1 MASFALGCPTP
12 DGWLP
17 VALADLAATMRDHLH
32 CERKA
37 VASALS
43 LLHQYPERTD
53 LVRALSRLAYE
64 ESRHVMQ
71 VATRLRRRGI
81 VLTPDHGDLYAQ
93 RLRKLV
99 RKGEPARQLDLL
111 LCSALIEARSAE
123 RLGLL
128 ARALPAHPGPDAA
141 LAPFYAEL
149 AASEEGHRELF
160 FGLARPLV
168 DEITLH
174 IRLREW
180 IAAEAAIVRELPLE
194 PRIH

>member
-12 DGWLP
+12 ARWLAI
-17 VALADLAATMRDHLH
+17 ALGDLDATMRDHLH

-43 LLHQYPERTD
+43 FLHQYPERTD
-53 LVRALSRLAYE
+53 LVRALSRLAHE

-71 VATRLRRRGI
+71 VATRLRRRGV
-81 VLTPDHGDLYAQ
+81 VLTPDRGDVYAQ

-99 RKGEPARQLDLL
+99 RRGEPARQLDLL

-128 ARALPAHPGPDAA
+128 AGALPDPA
-141 LAPFYAEL
+141 LAAFYRAL

-160 FGLARPLV
+160 FALARPLV
-168 DEITLH
+168 ERPALD
-174 IRLREW
+174 IRLDEW
-180 IAAEAAIVRELPLE
+180 IAAEAAIVQALPVE

>member
-43 LLHQYPERTD
+43 LLHQYPERTE
-53 LVRALSRLAYE
+53 LVRALSRLAHE

-128 ARALPAHPGPDAA
+128 ARALPDPA
-141 LAPFYAEL
+141 LAAFYADL

-160 FGLARPLV
+160 FSLARPLV
-168 DEITLH
+168 DEAALL
-174 IRLREW
+174 IRMSEW

>member
-1 MASFALGCPTP
+1 MRSFRLGCPTP
-12 DGWLP
+12 AGWLE
-17 VALADLAATMRDHLH
+17 VALADLDATMRDHLH

-43 LLHQYPERTD
+43 LLHQYPERTE
-53 LVRALSRLAYE
+53 LVRALSRLAHE

-71 VATRLRRRGI
+71 VATRLRRRGV
-81 VLTPDHGDLYAQ
+81 VLTPDRGDLYAQ

-128 ARALPAHPGPDAA
+128 AAALPDRALAA
-141 LAPFYAEL
+141 FYGAL

-160 FGLARPLV
+160 LGLACPLV
-168 DEITLH
+168 APAALH
-174 IRLREW
+174 IRLCEF
-180 IAAEAAIVRELPLE
+180 IAAEAALVQELPVE